1 MPEHTRR
8 REHNEKVAREVN
20 EVLERR
26 EHEAE
31 DQAVRFFVCECA
43 QHDCSQPVPVPPSDF
58 ERIRSHP
65 RRFFVLPGHED
76 GEIECV
82 VETHPDCTVVEKYGE
97 AGEIAEAG

>member
-1 MPEHTRR
+1 MSERSRR
-8 REHNEKVAREVN
+8 REQNEELARDVN
-20 EVLERR
+20 EALERR
-26 EHEAE
+26 QHESPG
-31 DQAVRFFVCECA
+31 QRVRFFVCECA
-43 QHDCSQPVPVPPSDF
+43 QPSCAAPIPVRPSEF